1 MMKIKSNRLGFAFGL
16 TSALLYLGCMVV
28 MIALGK
34 SGTVLLF
41 NSILHGLDVEAIV
54 KMDMNFGAAFIGLLC
69 TVHDQLVHWCAD
81 RVVLQRIKVR
91 LLDQWHK
98 HPQWHLLLSFFHSV
112 KVSLAGF

>member
-1 MMKIKSNRLGFAFGL
+1 MMKIKSKRLGFAFGL

-41 NSILHGLDVEAIV
+41 NSILHGLDVEAII

-69 TVHDQLVHWCAD
+69 TFTISWCTGA
-81 RVVLQRIKVR
+81 LIALFYNASK
-91 LLDQWHK
+91 
-98 HPQWHLLLSFFHSV
+98 
-112 KVSLAGF
+112 